1 MRRETGKVD
10 LLLVGSA
17 AALQVAGLLA
27 LYYFGVIEISAFCRW
42 WLAFL

>member
-1 MRRETGKVD
+1 MRPETGKVD

-17 AALQVAGLLA
+17 AVLQVAGLLA
-27 LYYFGVIEISAFCRW
+27 LYYFGAIEVSAFWRC